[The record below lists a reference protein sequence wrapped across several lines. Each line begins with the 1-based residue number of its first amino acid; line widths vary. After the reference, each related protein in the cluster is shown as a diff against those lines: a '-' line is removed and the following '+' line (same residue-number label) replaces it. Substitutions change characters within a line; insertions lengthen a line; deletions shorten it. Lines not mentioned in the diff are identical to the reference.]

1 LVDALDNTE
10 LTKKSVHKQNIRL
23 QNVDKSQTPNL
34 HLNHYN
40 DTVQGLETIHQMC
53 LIDEKCGNN
62 DLLLS
67 TILREYETCQPKLQQ
82 FSLTETP
89 EDGTMTWCTH
99 SMMAN
104 AAHVLPTQIAS
115 KCDVCKDFPHAGYME
130 THDEDP
136 NDQWRPNR
144 LKVCITQDWFNK
156 IDLTNQFARRIRL
169 VIKCYF
175 SDMAQC
181 FRFSQAHLEMLTT
194 FIRVDDWLQQRDFLG
209 NTDQERMESK
219 QLTQARQMSMIL
231 TMAALVIPQ
240 HLAGRGNGINIP
252 FPENTRPGGQINRV
266 PTIGDPHYDDYC
278 DLPQE
283 GI

>member
-1 LVDALDNTE
+1 
-10 LTKKSVHKQNIRL
+10 
-23 QNVDKSQTPNL
+23 
-34 HLNHYN
+34 
-40 DTVQGLETIHQMC
+40 M
-53 LIDEKCGNN
+53 
-62 DLLLS
+62 
-67 TILREYETCQPKLQQ
+67 
-82 FSLTETP
+82 
-89 EDGTMTWCTH
+89 
-99 SMMAN
+99 
-104 AAHVLPTQIAS
+104 
-115 KCDVCKDFPHAGYME
+115 
-130 THDEDP
+130 
-136 NDQWRPNR
+136 
-144 LKVCITQDWFNK
+144 
-156 IDLTNQFARRIRL
+156 
-169 VIKCYF
+169 IKCYF

-278 DLPQE
+278 DFVKATFCPVRGVVLPDMYLSRLLNKRFTTAKLEAASCGDLMKIFSEHDETQKHPMIYC
-283 GI
+283 GPPVISAA